1 MLDPQQHHTFLCLNL
16 KCQWGS
22 VCSVYGRCHF
32 WSIAVLLPCAVLQ
45 GAAPLLVRMRHPAL
59 CTGLSWA
66 ALYRDVEYR
75 GQVVCCLTVSFLNA
89 ERAMYG
95 LWMQRSYWTW
105 PALEQRT
112 DVRSR

>member
-75 GQVVCCLTVSFLNA
+75 GQVVCVLGIA
-89 ERAMYG
+89 
-95 LWMQRSYWTW
+95 
-105 PALEQRT
+105 
-112 DVRSR
+112 